1 MKISLFRNKSNRNRR
16 QQKDRSGLWFKIFLV
31 VASTVA
37 IVYFMPRDSRF
48 DYIYDEGKPWRYGQL
63 IAPWKFP
70 VYKTDSVLIREQDS
84 IVRHFQPYY
93 NVNTRI
99 HDSAL
104 EVLNRRKENM
114 ASSLMDYYAQRIG
127 SLLDTVYSRGI
138 LSMED
143 VDELN
148 KKGHNAVRVI
158 RNNVARSVFV
168 KDLLSTRSAYEY
180 VVKADTSVLRLS
192 VLQQFNIIDL
202 VQPNLVNDVTKSSVE
217 VEALRQSVS
226 GARGMI
232 QSGEKIIDRGE
243 IVTAEKYEILRSME
257 QESRKY
263 DSVGEDVPYKLIGQ
277 SVFVLLIM
285 VVLVS
290 YLSMFRKDYMANF
303 RYCILLFSLVVLP
316 CIMASL
322 MVNNSF
328 FNVFILPCCMVPL
341 IIRVLMDSRTA
352 FMFHVAMVVII
363 SLFLRY
369 PYEFLIVHLVVG
381 MIAIQ
386 NLKELT
392 QRSQIVQT
400 AAIVAGSYIFLYSAY
415 ELIQENGLS
424 GLDRSM
430 YIYFIIN
437 SVLLLFAYP
446 LLWILEKGF
455 GFVSDVTLVE
465 LSNINNPLLRKMT
478 EVAPGTFQHSMQVA
492 NLASEAAK
500 VIGARVQ
507 LVRTG
512 ALYHDIGKMER
523 PVFFTENQAG
533 GNPHKHLTPMKSA
546 EVIIAHV
553 TNGMLLADKNHLP
566 DIVKRFITAH
576 HGKGKTKYF
585 YITYKNEHPNEDV
598 DEALFTYPGP
608 DPASKE
614 EAILM
619 MADSVEAASRS
630 LQEYTEDTISQL
642 VDKVVDAQ
650 MADGHFS
657 ECDITFKEIAM
668 VKSVFKEKLKIIY
681 HTRISY
687 PELNAN
693 VKSDITKNEV
703 VAQ

>member
-1 MKISLFRNKSNRNRR
+1 MRLNFFRGRPNRNRR
-16 QQKDRSGLWFKIFLV
+16 QQKGRNDLWFKIALV
-31 VASTVA
+31 VVSTVA
-37 IVYFMPRDSRF
+37 IVYFMPRDSHF
-48 DYIYDEGKPWRYGQL
+48 DYIYDIGKPWRYGQL

-93 NVNTRI
+93 NVDSRAY
-99 HDSAL
+99 DSAL
-104 EVLNRRKENM
+104 ELLDRRRGNM
-114 ASSLMDYYAQRIG
+114 ASNLMDFYAKRIG
-127 SLLDTVYSRGI
+127 NLLDTVYSRGI
-138 LSMED
+138 LSMEE
-143 VDELN
+143 VDRLN
-148 KKGHNAVRVI
+148 KNGHDAIRVI
-158 RNNVARSVFV
+158 KNNVARSVNV
-168 KDLLSTRSAYEY
+168 SDLFSTRSAYEY
-180 VVKADTSVLRLS
+180 VVKADTSVLRLG
-192 VLQQFNIIDL
+192 VLQQFNVIDL
-202 VQPNLVNDVTKSSVE
+202 VQPNLENDVTKSSVE

-257 QESRKY
+257 LESMKY
-263 DSVGEDVPYKLIGQ
+263 DSVGEEIPYKLIGQ
-277 SVFVLLIM
+277 SAFVLLLMI
-285 VVLVS
+285 VLVA
-290 YLSMFRKDYMANF
+290 YLSMFRKDYMSHF
-303 RYCILLFSLVVLP
+303 RYCILLFSLVVVP

-322 MVNNSF
+322 MVSNSF

-363 SLFLRY
+363 SLTLRY
-369 PYEFLIVHLVVG
+369 PYEFLIVQLVVG

-386 NLKELT
+386 NLRELT

-400 AAIVAGSYIFLYSAY
+400 AAIVAASYIFLYLAH
-415 ELIQENGLS
+415 ELIQENGVS

-430 YIYFIIN
+430 FVYFIIN
-437 SVLLLFAYP
+437 SILLLFAYP

-492 NLASEAAK
+492 ILASEAAK
-500 VIGARVQ
+500 VLGARVQ

-553 TNGMLLADKNHLP
+553 TNGLLLADKNHLP
-566 DIVKRFITAH
+566 DVVKRFIATH

-585 YITYKNEHPNEDV
+585 YITYKNEHPDEEV
-598 DEALFTYPGP
+598 DDSLFTYPGP
-608 DPASKE
+608 NPASKE

-619 MADSVEAASRS
+619 MADTVEAASRS
-630 LQEYTEDTISQL
+630 LHEYTEDTISQL
-642 VDKVVDAQ
+642 VEKVVDAQ
-650 MADGHFS
+650 MEEGHFN
-657 ECDITFKEIAM
+657 ECDITFKEIAN
-668 VKSVFKEKLKIIY
+668 VKSVFKEKLKIMY

-687 PELNAN
+687 PELNTN
-693 VKSDITKNEV
+693 SNK
-703 VAQ
+703 

>member
-1 MKISLFRNKSNRNRR
+1 MRLNFFRGRPNRNRR
-16 QQKDRSGLWFKIFLV
+16 QQKGRNDLWFKIALV
-31 VASTVA
+31 VVSTVA
-37 IVYFMPRDSRF
+37 IVYFMPRDSHF
-48 DYIYDEGKPWRYGQL
+48 DYIYDIGKPWRYGQL

-93 NVNTRI
+93 NVDSRAY
-99 HDSAL
+99 DSAL
-104 EVLNRRKENM
+104 ELLDRRRGNM
-114 ASSLMDYYAQRIG
+114 ASNLMDFYAKRIG
-127 SLLDTVYSRGI
+127 NLLDTVYSRGI
-138 LSMED
+138 LSMEE
-143 VDELN
+143 VDRLN
-148 KKGHNAVRVI
+148 KNGHDAIRVI
-158 RNNVARSVFV
+158 KNNVARSVNV
-168 KDLLSTRSAYEY
+168 SDLFSTRSAYEY
-180 VVKADTSVLRLS
+180 VVKADTSVLRLG
-192 VLQQFNIIDL
+192 VLQQFNVIDL
-202 VQPNLVNDVTKSSVE
+202 VQPNLENDVTKSSVE

-257 QESRKY
+257 LESMKY
-263 DSVGEDVPYKLIGQ
+263 DSVGEEIPYKLIGQ
-277 SVFVLLIM
+277 SAFVLLLM
-285 VVLVS
+285 FVLVA
-290 YLSMFRKDYMANF
+290 YLSMFRKDYMSHF
-303 RYCILLFSLVVLP
+303 RYCILLFSLVVVP

-322 MVNNSF
+322 MVSNSF

-363 SLFLRY
+363 SLTLRY
-369 PYEFLIVHLVVG
+369 PYEFLIVQLVVG

-386 NLKELT
+386 NLRELT

-400 AAIVAGSYIFLYSAY
+400 AAIVAASYIFLYLAH
-415 ELIQENGLS
+415 ELIQENGVS

-430 YIYFIIN
+430 FVYFIIN
-437 SVLLLFAYP
+437 SILLLFAYP

-492 NLASEAAK
+492 ILASEAAK
-500 VIGARVQ
+500 VLGARVQ

-553 TNGMLLADKNHLP
+553 TNGLLLADKNHLP
-566 DIVKRFITAH
+566 DVVKRFIATH

-585 YITYKNEHPNEDV
+585 YITYKNEHPDEEV
-598 DEALFTYPGP
+598 DDSLFTYPGP
-608 DPASKE
+608 NPASKE

-619 MADSVEAASRS
+619 MADTVEAASRS
-630 LQEYTEDTISQL
+630 LHEYTEDTISQL
-642 VDKVVDAQ
+642 VEKVVDAQ
-650 MADGHFS
+650 MEEGHFN
-657 ECDITFKEIAM
+657 ECDITFKEIAN
-668 VKSVFKEKLKIIY
+668 VKSVFKEKLKIMY

-687 PELNAN
+687 PELNTN
-693 VKSDITKNEV
+693 SNK
-703 VAQ
+703 

>member
-1 MKISLFRNKSNRNRR
+1 MRLNFFRGRPNRNRR
-16 QQKDRSGLWFKIFLV
+16 QQKGRNDLWFKIALV
-31 VASTVA
+31 VVSTVA
-37 IVYFMPRDSRF
+37 IVYFMPRDSHF
-48 DYIYDEGKPWRYGQL
+48 DYIYDIGKPWRYGQL

-93 NVNTRI
+93 NVDSRAY
-99 HDSAL
+99 DSAL
-104 EVLNRRKENM
+104 ELLDRRRGNM
-114 ASSLMDYYAQRIG
+114 ASNLMDFYAKRICN
-127 SLLDTVYSRGI
+127 LLDTVYSRGI
-138 LSMED
+138 LSMEE
-143 VDELN
+143 VDRLN
-148 KKGHNAVRVI
+148 KNGHDAIRVI
-158 RNNVARSVFV
+158 KNNVARSVNV
-168 KDLLSTRSAYEY
+168 SDLFSTRSAYEY
-180 VVKADTSVLRLS
+180 VVKADTSVLRLG
-192 VLQQFNIIDL
+192 VLQQFNVIDL
-202 VQPNLVNDVTKSSVE
+202 VQPNLENDVTKSSVE

-257 QESRKY
+257 LESMKY
-263 DSVGEDVPYKLIGQ
+263 DSVGEEIPYKLIGQ
-277 SVFVLLIM
+277 SAFVLLLMI
-285 VVLVS
+285 VLVA
-290 YLSMFRKDYMANF
+290 YLSMFRKDYMSHF
-303 RYCILLFSLVVLP
+303 RYCILLFSLVVVP

-322 MVNNSF
+322 MVSNSF

-363 SLFLRY
+363 SLTLRY
-369 PYEFLIVHLVVG
+369 PYEFLIVQLVVG

-386 NLKELT
+386 NLRELT

-400 AAIVAGSYIFLYSAY
+400 AAIVAASYIFLYLAH
-415 ELIQENGLS
+415 ELIQENGVS

-430 YIYFIIN
+430 FVYFIIN
-437 SVLLLFAYP
+437 SILLLFAYP

-492 NLASEAAK
+492 ILASEAAK
-500 VIGARVQ
+500 VLGARVQ

-553 TNGMLLADKNHLP
+553 TNGLLLADKNHLP
-566 DIVKRFITAH
+566 DVVKRFIATH

-585 YITYKNEHPNEDV
+585 YITYKNEHPDEEV
-598 DEALFTYPGP
+598 DDSLFTYPGP
-608 DPASKE
+608 NPASKE

-619 MADSVEAASRS
+619 MADTVEAASRS
-630 LQEYTEDTISQL
+630 LHEYTEDTISQL
-642 VDKVVDAQ
+642 VEKVVDAQ
-650 MADGHFS
+650 MEEGHFN
-657 ECDITFKEIAM
+657 ECDITFKEIAN
-668 VKSVFKEKLKIIY
+668 VKSVFKEKLKIMY

-693 VKSDITKNEV
+693 SNK
-703 VAQ
+703 

>member
-1 MKISLFRNKSNRNRR
+1 
-16 QQKDRSGLWFKIFLV
+16 
-31 VASTVA
+31 
-37 IVYFMPRDSRF
+37 
-48 DYIYDEGKPWRYGQL
+48 
-63 IAPWKFP
+63 
-70 VYKTDSVLIREQDS
+70 
-84 IVRHFQPYY
+84 
-93 NVNTRI
+93 
-99 HDSAL
+99 
-104 EVLNRRKENM
+104 
-114 ASSLMDYYAQRIG
+114 
-127 SLLDTVYSRGI
+127 
-138 LSMED
+138 
-143 VDELN
+143 
-148 KKGHNAVRVI
+148 
-158 RNNVARSVFV
+158 
-168 KDLLSTRSAYEY
+168 
-180 VVKADTSVLRLS
+180 
-192 VLQQFNIIDL
+192 
-202 VQPNLVNDVTKSSVE
+202 
-217 VEALRQSVS
+217 
-226 GARGMI
+226 
-232 QSGEKIIDRGE
+232 
-243 IVTAEKYEILRSME
+243 
-257 QESRKY
+257 
-263 DSVGEDVPYKLIGQ
+263 
-277 SVFVLLIM
+277 
-285 VVLVS
+285 
-290 YLSMFRKDYMANF
+290 
-303 RYCILLFSLVVLP
+303 
-316 CIMASL
+316 